1 MLPDVT
7 GYENAQDSLIDKMGQ
22 DVIFSI
28 PGVVVWPD
36 GTVLDPE
43 RNEPMDPRVEPESDG
58 RSEVT
63 IKGRVFTPALM
74 RRDRTSETPIGFMRE
89 NQIAIR
95 IKVSDYEAIKEA
107 DSVTVLA
114 RVYQVKDIIE
124 DGITDLA
131 RYYVL
136 ADPR

>member
-7 GYENAQDSLIDKMGQ
+7 GFNSAQDALIDKMGQ

-28 PGVVVWPD
+28 PGEVTYPPD
-36 GTVLDPE
+36 AVLD
-43 RNEPMDPRVEPESDG
+43 NETGRPMDPRVQPVSDG
-58 RSEVT
+58 REEVT
-63 IKGRVFTPALM
+63 IKSRVFTPALM

-95 IKVSDYEAIKEA
+95 IKASDKPSIEEA
-107 DSVTVLA
+107 DSVTVLG

-124 DGITDLA
+124 DGMTDIA